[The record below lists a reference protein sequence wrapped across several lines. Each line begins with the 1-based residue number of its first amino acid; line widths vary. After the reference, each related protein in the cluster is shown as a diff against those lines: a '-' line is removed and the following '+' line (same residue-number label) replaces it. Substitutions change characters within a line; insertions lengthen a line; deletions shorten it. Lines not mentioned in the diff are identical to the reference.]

1 MNKNKESPM
10 ESLRHELLSDVADHT
25 ADILKQ
31 HGISV
36 DLAEQ
41 AGCSISNH
49 LAEHWGGQVISV
61 PKDYLYKLS
70 QRDQII
76 YNECNGTNLSAV
88 SRKYDLS
95 VRAIYKII
103 ARVRKREVDKRQ
115 IQMF

>member
-1 MNKNKESPM
+1 MSSDSPM
-10 ESLRHELLSDVADHT
+10 EALRHELLSDVAEHT
-25 ADILKQ
+25 TLILKQ
-31 HGISV
+31 HGIETDV
-36 DLAEQ
+36 ADQ

-49 LAEHWGGQVISV
+49 LAEHWGGQVVSI

-76 YNECNGTNLSAV
+76 YEEFTGGTNHSAL
-88 SRKYDLS
+88 SRKYDVS

-103 ARVRKREVDKRQ
+103 TRVRKIEVDKRQ